1 MAIGGVIG
9 AGFFLGSGLA
19 ISKAGP
25 ALLIAYVLAGTVV
38 FLMMRAL
45 GELSLAYPSAGSFST
60 YATKFIG
67 PITGFVTGWSFW
79 LTALIVGVAESTG
92 IGLLWHQWHP
102 GTPQWI
108 PALFAVLLLYGI
120 NMRTVESFGE
130 VEFWLSLI
138 KVFTIVGVLIYGTAI
153 LLFKIGDL
161 GRHAAV
167 SNLWTYGGLL
177 PKGISGLVASLPAV
191 MFAFG
196 GIEVLGLAAA
206 ETENPQKTLPR
217 AINGVFYRIL
227 FFYIGSLALMMVLFP
242 WNGIDPQ
249 QSPFVLIL
257 INAGLPAAA
266 NVVTFVAIT
275 ALFSSCNNAL
285 YGTSRMASALA
296 ASGQAPLRL
305 QKLSKRN
312 IPAFSVTLSA
322 SILMIGVLLNYLA
335 PDRIFSYALTAIA
348 WLMLGYWGGIAL
360 CHLNYVRG
368 KSRNKLGRGAFQLPG
383 SPYTNWF
390 ILVMISVV
398 AVSFVIN
405 GSTRHVLYIL
415 VVWIGLLVA
424 GYYGLVREEQFARN
438 FAKWL
443 CLLFFLD

>member
-1 MAIGGVIG
+1 VRSANC
-9 AGFFLGSGLA
+9 
-19 ISKAGP
+19 
-25 ALLIAYVLAGTVV
+25 
-38 FLMMRAL
+38 
-45 GELSLAYPSAGSFST
+45 LAYSSAGSFST
-60 YATKFIG
+60 YATQFIG

-79 LTALIVGVAESTG
+79 LTALIVGIAESTG

-138 KVFTIVGVLIYGTAI
+138 KVFTIVGVLIYGSAI

-167 SNLWTYGGLL
+167 SNLWIYGGLL

-206 ETENPQKTLPR
+206 ETNNPQKTLPR

-249 QSPFVLIL
+249 QSLFVLIL
-257 INAGLPAAA
+257 TNAGLPAAA

-275 ALFSSCNNAL
+275 ALFSSCNSAL

-296 ASGQAPLRL
+296 ASRQAPLRL
-305 QKLSKRN
+305 QKLNKRK
-312 IPAFSVTLSA
+312 IPAFSVTLSV
-322 SILMIGVLLNYLA
+322 SILMIGVLLNYLI

-348 WLMLGYWGGIAL
+348 WLMLGYWAVIAL
-360 CHLNYVRG
+360 CHLNYVRS
-368 KSRNKLGRGAFQLPG
+368 KSREKLVRGAFQLPG
-383 SPYTNWF
+383 SPYANWF
-390 ILVMISVV
+390 ILVTILLV
-398 AVSFVIN
+398 AVSFAIN
-405 GSTRHVLYIL
+405 SSTRHVLYIL

-438 FAKWL
+438 FVKWL
-443 CLLFFLD
+443 YLLFFLD